1 MLRYVLESFYQA
13 LYRKKGIQ
21 LNAWL
26 ISSPEVQSMVK
37 TPSWQVSMG
46 DIRLASSQAHTAN
59 YLGKSNAAR
68 GHHATEY
75 CSEQKVIKLLVQYS

>member
-1 MLRYVLESFYQA
+1 
-13 LYRKKGIQ
+13 
-21 LNAWL
+21 
-26 ISSPEVQSMVK
+26 
-37 TPSWQVSMG
+37 MG